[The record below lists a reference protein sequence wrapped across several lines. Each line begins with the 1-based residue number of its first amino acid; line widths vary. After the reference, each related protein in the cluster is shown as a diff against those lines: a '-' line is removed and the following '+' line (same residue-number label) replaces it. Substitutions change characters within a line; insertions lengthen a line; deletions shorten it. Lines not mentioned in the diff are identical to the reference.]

1 MVMNEVVPFHGNAV
15 ALATDGRLDVRAL
28 MNHCLSPFEATVPFE
43 DLIETVRKNSTPARR
58 SKNQRQSAAIAIRKA
73 VAGHTSAIRSAMHDL
88 SIASL
93 APDEPDVRQLIGVMF
108 RAFHA
113 QPTQTSEFFI
123 DTLVMELMEPDVGRP
138 YSLPA
143 IAAAAR
149 ELWQTLPAPPAIA
162 EFLPCVRK
170 HQQRIEAVFKQLGD
184 VLEASQWADDLIE
197 PDKPVV
203 WDEDDPDFIP
213 F

>member
-1 MVMNEVVPFHGNAV
+1 MNEIVPFHGNAV

-28 MNHCLSPFEATVPFE
+28 MNHCLSPFEAAVPFE
-43 DLIETVRKNSTPARR
+43 DLIETVRKNSTSARR
-58 SKNQRQSAAIAIRKA
+58 SKNQRQSAAIEIRKA
-73 VAGHTSAIRSAMHDL
+73 VAGHTSAIRSAMHAL
-88 SIASL
+88 GIAML
-93 APDEPDVRQLIGVMF
+93 APDEPDVRQIIGVMF

-113 QPTQTSEFFI
+113 EPTPTSEFLV
-123 DTLVMELMEPDVGRP
+123 DTLVVELREPEVDRP

-149 ELWQTLPAPPAIA
+149 EMWQTLPSPPSISQLLAS
-162 EFLPCVRK
+162 VRK
-170 HQQRIEAVFKQLGD
+170 HQKRLEAVFRQLGD
-184 VLEASQWADDLIE
+184 TLEGSEWADDLIE